1 MNKKK
6 IENLL
11 ISRKYQYF
19 CVDLIQ
25 NMTEKHEKLLADLD
39 FRLQQLI
46 YLCDSLKEENQN
58 LKIKLNE
65 KESEV
70 QNAKAGLEELSRKY
84 SNLKFANTMT
94 GADNESV
101 EKAKFR
107 LSKLVQEVDKCIALL
122 KI

>member
-39 FRLQQLI
+39 FRLQQLM

-70 QNAKAGLEELSRKY
+70 ENAKAGLEELSRKY